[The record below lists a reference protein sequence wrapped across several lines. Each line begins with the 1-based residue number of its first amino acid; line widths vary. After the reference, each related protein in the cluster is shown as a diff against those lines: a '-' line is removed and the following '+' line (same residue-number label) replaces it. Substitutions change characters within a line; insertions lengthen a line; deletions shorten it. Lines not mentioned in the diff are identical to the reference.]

1 MKFVGIFSENRMQ
14 WFMTELAC
22 CSDSI
27 CIVPIAVENQYM
39 NEDRISSII
48 NQTEMT
54 TVCVSKLTIGVVLDL
69 KSQNRI
75 PKLKNLILYDLAED
89 LHITLASQVGFQ
101 IF

>member
-89 LHITLASQVGFQ
+89 LHITLAS
-101 IF
+101 

>member
-1 MKFVGIFSENRMQ
+1 
-14 WFMTELAC
+14 
-22 CSDSI
+22 
-27 CIVPIAVENQYM
+27 M

-54 TVCVSKLTIGVVLDL
+54 TVCVSKLTIGAVLDL

-89 LHITLASQVGFQ
+89 LHITLAS
-101 IF
+101 